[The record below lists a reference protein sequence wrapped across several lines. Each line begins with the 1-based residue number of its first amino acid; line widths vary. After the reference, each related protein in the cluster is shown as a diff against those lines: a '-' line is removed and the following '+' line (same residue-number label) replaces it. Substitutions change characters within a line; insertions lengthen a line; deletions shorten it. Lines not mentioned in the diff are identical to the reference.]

1 MTGIKNIIRKQTV
14 HFHYNGEVDGFA
26 LQKEVSD
33 WCTHTLIPQL
43 ERQLE
48 PYCMPHLH
56 MVLDKLELAATIDGA
71 NWQEQIQQQV
81 MAALQT
87 ELAQEAINL
96 AASDRLWAD
105 TTIDPTATL
114 APQQVLDQSPFQ
126 WEKGPLS
133 QMPKPDTGDGDKSTI
148 GPADTEK
155 ATDRQI
161 AAASAHI
168 LKKQTSLVLF
178 FLQHGYLPW
187 WSNTILAEPFAQ
199 WLPQW
204 LTGNLPSDTYQPQ
217 LVQTRVQQLVQQ
229 VKALGSDTARDR
241 LVQHLP
247 QQHYQTFVQWAFPE
261 ALPELGHIQQ
271 LLSALPILTTNST
284 KLDKVLEQVQQYWLA
299 EKIGPV
305 ATQGAPSW
313 MEPLYRAMQPTQ
325 ANKKTATVQKEKVS
339 VTELPPTIVA
349 NNPIAQ
355 QWQQWMSQKQAA
367 QQASSPDN
375 IPPATPQAKLA
386 AAEHKAKPS
395 PLPNQP
401 IGETRDKK
409 VPISETVKPETPK
422 AKASAVQAEWQEGI
436 FIENAGAVIL
446 APFLP
451 MLFNTIK
458 WAKNGLLLKPDKAV
472 CLIQYMV
479 TGNTDFGEA
488 DLVLPKIL
496 CGLAPDELVNTDQK
510 ITAPQKK
517 EVQELLASVV
527 AHWSIL
533 KNTSTEGLQQSFLQ
547 RQGKLVLT
555 NNQWLLQVEQK
566 SFDMLLQQLPWN
578 INWLKLPWMK
588 NVVITEW
595 V

>member
-1 MTGIKNIIRKQTV
+1 MAGIKNIIRKQTV
-14 HFHYNGEVDGFA
+14 HFHYNGQVDGFA

-56 MVLDKLELAATIDGA
+56 MVLDKLELAATINGS

-81 MAALQT
+81 IAALQT
-87 ELAQEAINL
+87 KLAQEAINL
-96 AASDRLWAD
+96 AATDGLLSDASSA
-105 TTIDPTATL
+105 PMVNF
-114 APQQVLDQSPFQ
+114 APQQIVPPTTGG
-126 WEKGPLS
+126 KVAPS
-133 QMPKPDTGDGDKSTI
+133 QMPAPDASDSEAASST
-148 GPADTEK
+148 PAAKEK
-155 ATDRQI
+155 ATEKQI
-161 AAASAHI
+161 AAANTGIA
-168 LKKQTSLVLF
+168 KKQTSLVLF

-187 WSNTILAEPFAQ
+187 WSNTILATPFAA

-204 LTGNLPSDTYQPQ
+204 LTGHLPSDAHQPF

-229 VKALGSDTARDR
+229 VKALASDTARDR

-247 QQHYQTFVQWAFPE
+247 LQHYQTFVQWAFPE

-271 LLSALPILTTNST
+271 LVSALPTLTANRT
-284 KLDKVLEQVQQYWLA
+284 KFTKVLEQVQQYWLA

-305 ATQGAPSW
+305 ATQNAPSW
-313 MEPLYRAMQPTQ
+313 MERLHQAIQPAQ
-325 ANKKTATVQKEKVS
+325 ANKKLVAVSTISVAELPATVA
-339 VTELPPTIVA
+339 A
-349 NNPIAQ
+349 NNPMAQ
-355 QWQQWMSQKQAA
+355 KWQQWVAQKQAV
-367 QQASSPDN
+367 QQASIPNN
-375 IPPATPQAKLA
+375 IPLATPQDQPTALEQKT
-386 AAEHKAKPS
+386 EPS
-395 PLPNQP
+395 LLTNQP

-409 VPISETVKPETPK
+409 APISETVKPATPK
-422 AKASAVQAEWQEGI
+422 AKASDVQAEWQEGI
-436 FIENAGAVIL
+436 FIENAGAVII

-451 MLFNTIK
+451 MLFNTLK
-458 WAKNGLLLKPDKAV
+458 WTKNGILQQPGKAA

-479 TGNTDFGEA
+479 TGNTAIGEA

-496 CGLAPDELVNTDQK
+496 CGLEPDELVNTAQK
-510 ITAPQKK
+510 ITAQQKK

-547 RQGKLVLT
+547 RHGKLVLT

-566 SFDMLLQQLPWN
+566 SFDMLVQQLPWN
-578 INWLKLPWMK
+578 INMIKLPWMK
-588 NVVITEW
+588 QMLRTEW

>member
-14 HFHYNGEVDGFA
+14 HFHYNGQVDGFA

-33 WCTHTLIPQL
+33 WCTDTLIPQL
-43 ERQLE
+43 EQQLE

-56 MVLDKLELAATIDGA
+56 RVLDKLELAATIDGA

-81 MAALQT
+81 IAALQT
-87 ELAQEAINL
+87 ELAQQAINL
-96 AASDRLWAD
+96 AASERLWAD
-105 TTIDPTATL
+105 TASAPMVNL
-114 APQQVLDQSPFQ
+114 APQQTIPQSTTQ
-126 WEKGPLS
+126 WEKGSLS
-133 QMPKPDTGDGDKSTI
+133 QMPTPAASDGEAANI
-148 GPADTEK
+148 GPSAIEK
-155 ATDRQI
+155 ATDKQI
-161 AAASAHI
+161 AAASASI
-168 LKKQTSLVLF
+168 VKKQTSLVLF

-187 WSNTILAEPFAQ
+187 WGNTVLAAPFTE

-204 LTGNLPSDTYQPQ
+204 LTGSLPSDAHQPHV
-217 LVQTRVQQLVQQ
+217 VQTRVQQLVQQ

-247 QQHYQTFVQWAFPE
+247 QQHYQNFVQWAFPE

-271 LLSALPILTTNST
+271 LLSALPILTTNRT
-284 KLDKVLEQVQQYWLA
+284 KFSKVLEQVQQYWLA

-305 ATQGAPSW
+305 ATQTAPNW
-313 MEPLYRAMQPTQ
+313 MEPLYQAIQPTQ
-325 ANKKTATVQKEKVS
+325 ANKKTATVSAAS
-339 VTELPPTIVA
+339 VTELPPTVVT

-355 QWQQWMSQKQAA
+355 QWQQWVSQKQAA

-375 IPPATPQAKLA
+375 IPPATPQTKLA
-386 AAEHKAKPS
+386 AVEKKGKPN

-401 IGETRDKK
+401 VGETRDKK
-409 VPISETVKPETPK
+409 VPISEAAKPETPK
-422 AKASAVQAEWQEGI
+422 AKAAAVQAEWQEGI
-436 FIENAGAVIL
+436 FIENAGAVIV

-451 MLFNTIK
+451 MLFNTLK
-458 WAKNGLLLKPDKAV
+458 WVKNGMMLKPHKAV

-479 TGNTDFGEA
+479 TGNTAIGEA

-496 CGLAPDELVNTDQK
+496 CGLAPDELVNTGQK
-510 ITAPQKK
+510 ITAQQKK

-547 RQGKLVLT
+547 RPGKLVLT
-555 NNQWLLQVEQK
+555 NNHWLLQVEQK

-578 INWLKLPWMK
+578 INWVKLPWMK

>member
-1 MTGIKNIIRKQTV
+1 MAGIKNIIRKQTV
-14 HFHYNGEVDGFA
+14 HFHYNGQVDGFA

-114 APQQVLDQSPFQ
+114 APQQVLDQSPIQ

-133 QMPKPDTGDGDKSTI
+133 QMPTPDASDGDKSTI
-148 GPADTEK
+148 DPAVIEK
-155 ATDRQI
+155 ATEKQI

-168 LKKQTSLVLF
+168 LKKQTTLVLF

-204 LTGNLPSDTYQPQ
+204 LTGNLPSDAHQPQ

-229 VKALGSDTARDR
+229 VKALGSDTAKDR

-247 QQHYQTFVQWAFPE
+247 QQHYQTFAQWAFPE
-261 ALPELGHIQQ
+261 AVAELDHIQQ
-271 LLSALPILTTNST
+271 LLSALPILTTNRT
-284 KLDKVLEQVQQYWLA
+284 KFSKVLEQVQQYWLV

-305 ATQGAPSW
+305 ATQGTPSW
-313 MEPLYRAMQPTQ
+313 MEPLYQAMQPTQ
-325 ANKKTATVQKEKVS
+325 ANKKTTTVQKAS
-339 VTELPPTIVA
+339 VNELPSAVVA

-355 QWQQWMSQKQAA
+355 QWQQWVSQKQAA

-375 IPPATPQAKLA
+375 MPPATPQAQLA
-386 AAEHKAKPS
+386 TAEYKAKPS

-409 VPISETVKPETPK
+409 SPISETVKPATPK
-422 AKASAVQAEWQEGI
+422 AKAAAVQAEWQEGI

-458 WAKNGLLLKPDKAV
+458 WAKNGLLLKPHKAA
-472 CLIQYMV
+472 CLIQYIV
-479 TGNTDFGEA
+479 TGNTAMGEA
-488 DLVLPKIL
+488 ELVLPKIL
-496 CGLAPDELVNTDQK
+496 SGLAPDELVNTDQK
-510 ITAPQKK
+510 ITAQQKK
-517 EVQELLASVV
+517 EVQELLVSVV